1 MGRMD
6 HSPVRFFGF
15 WTPHPALRATF
26 PSRGRLYGRERGFL
40 VTVKVQ
46 GKTFELRY
54 DLATMEMIEDE
65 FGSQEKMREAM
76 KAKSVKS
83 MRTMFRIMANS
94 ARDVAG
100 LPALKAA
107 EVDRMLKHATLAE
120 VNLISQAFTAAM
132 EEGMKSETT
141 GGNEADDE
149 VSDEYLKEI
158 EAKNGRA
165 GGRRG

>member
-1 MGRMD
+1 M
-6 HSPVRFFGF
+6 
-15 WTPHPALRATF
+15 
-26 PSRGRLYGRERGFL
+26 

-107 EVDRMLKHATLAE
+107 EVDRLMKHATLAE

>member
-1 MGRMD
+1 M
-6 HSPVRFFGF
+6 
-15 WTPHPALRATF
+15 A
-26 PSRGRLYGRERGFL
+26 
-40 VTVKVQ
+40 TVKIQ
-46 GKTFELRY
+46 GKTYELRY

-76 KAKSVKS
+76 KNGKNVKTL
-83 MRTMFRIMANS
+83 RTMFRIMVNS
-94 ARDVAG
+94 ARDVEG

-107 EVDRMLKHATLAE
+107 EVDKQLKHATLAE
-120 VNLISQAFTAAM
+120 MALISQAFGEAM

-158 EAKNGRA
+158 ESKNGKA
-165 GGRRG
+165 GGRQG